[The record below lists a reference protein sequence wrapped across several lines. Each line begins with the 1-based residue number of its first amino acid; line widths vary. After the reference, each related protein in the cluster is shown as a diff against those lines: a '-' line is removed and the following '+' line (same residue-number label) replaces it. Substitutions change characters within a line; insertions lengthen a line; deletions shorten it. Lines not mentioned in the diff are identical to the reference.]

1 MWQGL
6 KQIFKSYFVTGLL
19 VLVPLFVSVRI
30 FTWVIRSTDEMLATA
45 QWMPYYVPGLGLL
58 LALAII
64 LIAGFI
70 GRNVVGRYLFNS
82 TGEIINHIPF
92 VGTIYSSTRQLMET
106 VLGGSTKNKFGRV
119 VLVEY
124 PHPGAQTIAF
134 VTSESVPQEVAH
146 FFSEPHLSVYIPTT
160 PNPISGFYLYVPVA
174 KARQVSMSVEEAFKL
189 VVSLGL
195 VPPKHVITGPG
206 VS

>member
-30 FTWVIRSTDEMLATA
+30 VTWVIRTTDEMVATSA
-45 QWMPYYVPGLGLL
+45 WMPFYIPGLGLVFAIVVIL
-58 LALAII
+58 L
-64 LIAGFI
+64 AGFI

-82 TGEIINHIPF
+82 TGEILNRIPV
-92 VGTIYSSTRQLMET
+92 VGAIYSSTRQLMET
-106 VLGGSTKNKFGRV
+106 VLGGSQKNKFGRV

-124 PHPGAQTIAF
+124 PHPGSQTIAF
-134 VTSESVPQEVAH
+134 VTSETVPQEILG
-146 FFSEPHLSVYIPTT
+146 FFPEPFLSVYVPTT
-160 PNPISGFYLYVPVA
+160 PNPISGFYLYVPASKA
-174 KARQVSMSVEEAFKL
+174 KQVPMSVEEAFKL

-195 VPPKHVITGPG
+195 VPPRHGP
-206 VS
+206 SLSPRR